1 MLSLS
6 SGTNAY
12 ANIVMGKVNNEAV
25 YIVPLQD
32 GRDTLALIDSQ
43 TAEITTLWEAI
54 AKKDTQ
60 IDKLIEVAETTNTK
74 RLKAEAD
81 YKREKKKHWGIGVF
95 GGVNYTGEAV
105 VGFGITYNFMRF

>member
-1 MLSLS
+1 MGQSGQVLSE
-6 SGTNAY
+6 TA
-12 ANIVMGKVNNEAV
+12 
-25 YIVPLQD
+25 YIVPIED
-32 GRDTLALIDSQ
+32 GRDTLALIDTQ
-43 TAEITTLWEAI
+43 DAEIKTLWEAI
-54 AKKDTQ
+54 SKKDTQ

-81 YKREKKKHWGIGVF
+81 YKAEKRKHWGIGVF